1 MKKLTRRSFIGT
13 ASAVA
18 SSTAL
23 GSLTTPLL
31 AREQNSPNDLI
42 RIGIVGLRGR
52 GRDLINGFSQA
63 TGARIVALCDADSD
77 VLGAAVTK
85 LQQSQ
90 DAKLKQYADYRQLLD
105 DPQIDVVAIATPNHW
120 HALMMIEAC
129 QAGKHVYVE
138 KPVCHSVWEGRK
150 MIEAMHRH
158 GSIVGAGFQNR
169 SDKGLLEAFPWIHA
183 GNLGKITAVR
193 GLCNRNRDSIGLT
206 SKPVVPPKSL
216 NYDLWLG
223 PAADLPIMR
232 PHVHYDWHWDWN
244 TGNGDMGNQGPHEMD
259 LVRWALGDPKHPVAV
274 QSLGGR
280 FAWNDGGNTPNMQVA
295 SFDFGNDVPVIFE
308 VRNIHNEEKI
318 GQFKGGPGVGVVVTC
333 EGGEF
338 RGGRGGGAVYDSQ
351 GKKMREFQG
360 DAGAGHMQ
368 AFVNAVR
375 EGNPSLMRAPLESSF
390 YSSCM
395 SHLANIS
402 VRTGDP
408 TAPGDLAEL
417 VGENAA
423 IQEVV
428 ERFTHQLDS
437 LGVDCTQ
444 DSWHAGP
451 RLAFD
456 PQAEQFVA
464 GPKLEDAN
472 RLLKRD
478 YRKPFVVSD
487 IV

>member
-1 MKKLTRRSFIGT
+1 MG
-13 ASAVA
+13 
-18 SSTAL
+18 
-23 GSLTTPLL
+23 GLTTPLL
-31 AREQNSPNDLI
+31 ASEQTSPNDLI

-52 GRDLINGFSQA
+52 GKDLIAGFSQVK
-63 TGARIVALCDADSD
+63 GARIVALCDADSD
-77 VLGAAVTK
+77 VLGAVATE
-85 LQQSQ
+85 LQPGQ
-90 DAKLKQYADYRQLLD
+90 DSKLKRYGDYRKLLD
-105 DPQIDVVAIATPNHW
+105 DQDIDVVVIATPNHW
-120 HALMMIEAC
+120 HALMTIESC

-150 MIEAMHRH
+150 MIEAMHRY

-193 GLCNRNRDSIGLT
+193 GLCNRNRDSIGRT
-206 SKPVVPPKSL
+206 SKPVAPPKSL

-232 PHVHYDWHWDWN
+232 PNVHYDWHWDWN

-259 LVRWALGDPKHPVAV
+259 LVRWALGDPKHPVTV
-274 QSLGGR
+274 QSIGGR

-295 SFDFGNDVPVIFE
+295 AFDFGDRVPVIFE
-308 VRNIHNEEKI
+308 VRNIHNEKKI
-318 GQFKGGPGVGVVVTC
+318 GQFPGGPGVGVVIYC

-338 RGGRGGGAVYDSQ
+338 RGGRGGGTVYDTQ
-351 GKKMREFQG
+351 GKKLREFKS
-360 DAGAGHMQ
+360 DLGAGHMG
-368 AFVNAVR
+368 AFVKAVR
-375 EGNPSLMRAPLESSF
+375 EGNTSLVRAPLESSF

-402 VRTGDP
+402 VRTGTP
-408 TAPGDLAEL
+408 TAPGDLTEL

-423 IQEVV
+423 MQEVV
-428 ERFTHQLDS
+428 ERFSHQLDR
-437 LGVDCTQ
+437 LGVDYSQ
-444 DSWHAGP
+444 NHWHAGP
-451 RLAFD
+451 RLTFD
-456 PQAEQFVA
+456 SQSERFVS
-464 GPKLEDAN
+464 GSKVDVAN

-487 IV
+487 TV